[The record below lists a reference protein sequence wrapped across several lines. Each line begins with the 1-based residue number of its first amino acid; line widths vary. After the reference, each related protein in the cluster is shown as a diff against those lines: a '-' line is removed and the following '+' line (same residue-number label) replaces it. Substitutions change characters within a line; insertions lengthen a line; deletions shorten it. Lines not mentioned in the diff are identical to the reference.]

1 MGLVHKHIVKGEDM
15 QSNMRQR
22 PILAALFACSA
33 LFASCAS
40 SQYRA
45 ALDEKDADNKELR
58 EERANLKGEV
68 RDVNA
73 QKDSLETA
81 LAEANARLLETPQK
95 TAGEDHP
102 ELDKVGVGYGMRD
115 GRLVI
120 SVPSEISFPSG
131 KAELSKDGQKAL
143 AAVAKL
149 LKDKHAGDEYWIEG
163 HTDSD
168 PIVKSKYSSN
178 RELSLA
184 RAMAVLHYFVD
195 DANVAD
201 GKCVIAGWGPYRPV
215 APNDTK
221 ANKAKNRRVEI
232 IVETPKH

>member
-1 MGLVHKHIVKGEDM
+1 M
-15 QSNMRQR
+15 QFNMRQR
-22 PILAALFACSA
+22 SSLAALLACGA

-45 ALDEKDADNKELR
+45 ALDEREADNKELR
-58 EERANLKGEV
+58 EERSNLKGEV

-95 TAGEDHP
+95 TAGEEHP

-115 GRLVI
+115 GRLVLSI
-120 SVPSEISFPSG
+120 PSEISFGAG

-168 PIVKSKYSSN
+168 PIVKSKFSSN

-215 APNDTK
+215 AANDTK

-232 IVETPKH
+232 VIETPKH

>member
-15 QSNMRQR
+15 HFITRQR
-22 PILAALFACSA
+22 SILAALLACGVLSA
-33 LFASCAS
+33 GCAS

-58 EERANLKGEV
+58 EERSNLKGEV

-115 GRLVI
+115 GRLVLSI
-120 SVPSEISFPSG
+120 PSEISFPAG

-149 LKDKHAGDEYWIEG
+149 LKEKHAEAEYWIEG

-184 RAMAVLHYFVD
+184 RAMAVLHYMVD

-201 GKCVIAGWGPYRPV
+201 GRCVIAGWGPYRPV
-215 APNDTK
+215 AGNDTK